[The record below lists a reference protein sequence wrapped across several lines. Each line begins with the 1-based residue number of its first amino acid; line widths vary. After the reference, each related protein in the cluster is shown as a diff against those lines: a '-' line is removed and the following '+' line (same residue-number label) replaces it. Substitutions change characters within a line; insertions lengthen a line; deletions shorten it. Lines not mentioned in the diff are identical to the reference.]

1 MQARAESDRLNL
13 IIDSV
18 ADPIVVTDAA
28 GATSLMN
35 EPAERL
41 FTIRTRASAAEQR
54 CVQANDAHFS
64 SFIAGMLV
72 SADQR
77 RVGEIGLIDPKTGEA
92 MPVEAIAGK
101 ILSEHG
107 ELTAVVTIL
116 HDRREAIEKANLY
129 EQLKQA
135 SDELERKI
143 QAATADIAQQN
154 ELLRRQAIELEQ
166 ASALKSQF
174 LANMSHEFRTPL
186 NAMLGY
192 TSMLLQGVAGPVEP
206 PVKRQLNRIES
217 NGRHLLTIINEILDI
232 SRIEAGRMP
241 LQLSTFN
248 IGDLVAEVRAELE
261 PIILRSKLTITTDA
275 RKGSAADSIGS
286 PEAQA
291 DPAQPLEQ
299 RAQVHASGRRDDQC
313 PARAGRAGGRDLSV
327 TDTGIGIAPADQD
340 KIFED
345 FRQLDNSPTRAYG
358 GTGPRSVDLPP
369 ARPDAGRPSHGA
381 QPAAQGIELHADIA
395 DSRTEMKSKTPRPRV
410 LLVDDYPD
418 ARDMYGEY
426 LEYSGYD
433 VIQAANG
440 MEALQRAV
448 DDQPDIILMDLSLP
462 VMDGWE
468 ATRRLKANARTAAI
482 PVVALTGHALAGIS
496 EGAKKAGC
504 DAFVTKPCLPEDL
517 VKEIKRILDGPSSSP
532 TSKTRRSGKH
542 AKTVG

>member
-1 MQARAESDRLNL
+1 
-13 IIDSV
+13 
-18 ADPIVVTDAA
+18 
-28 GATSLMN
+28 
-35 EPAERL
+35 
-41 FTIRTRASAAEQR
+41 
-54 CVQANDAHFS
+54 
-64 SFIAGMLV
+64 
-72 SADQR
+72 
-77 RVGEIGLIDPKTGEA
+77 

-116 HDRREAIEKANLY
+116 HDRREAIEKAKLY

-192 TSMLLQGVAGPVEP
+192 TSMLLQGVAGPLEP
-206 PVKRQLNRIES
+206 PVKRQLGRIES

-241 LQLSTFN
+241 LQISTFN
-248 IGDLVAEVRAELE
+248 VPDLVAEVQRRARADHPPVEADRHA
-261 PIILRSKLTITTDA
+261 RSA
-275 RKGSAADSIGS
+275 EGPAADLDRPSEG
-286 PEAQA
+286 EA

-299 RAQVHASGRRDDQC
+299 RAQVHAPGRRDDQRA
-313 PARAGRAGGRDLSV
+313 ARAARPDASRCRWP
-327 TDTGIGIAPADQD
+327 TPASASRRPIRS

-358 GTGPRSVDLPP
+358 GTGLGLSICRRLAQMLDGAITVRQSGRQGIDVHVD
-369 ARPDAGRPSHGA
+369 AA
-381 QPAAQGIELHADIA
+381 QP
-395 DSRTEMKSKTPRPRV
+395 RTPMTKTKPQRPRV

-418 ARDMYGEY
+418 AREMYSEY
-426 LEYSGYD
+426 LEYLRLRRRRGGERHGG
-433 VIQAANG
+433 AAARG
-440 MEALQRAV
+440 RRRT
-448 DDQPDIILMDLSLP
+448 PDIILMDLSLP

-468 ATRRLKANARTAAI
+468 ATRRLKADAA
-482 PVVALTGHALAGIS
+482 HR
-496 EGAKKAGC
+496 GA
-504 DAFVTKPCLPEDL
+504 F
-517 VKEIKRILDGPSSSP
+517 RSS
-532 TSKTRRSGKH
+532 R
-542 AKTVG
+542 